1 MSVLDSRPDHVPF
14 SVACDAL
21 GLNRST
27 VYAWRRRRQKTP
39 SDPARRSRKNAPQP
53 RALSEAEKKAIL
65 ATLNQPQFWDQ
76 TAYQVYHTLLD
87 QKEHL
92 CSLSTLYRVLREVNQ
107 TGDRRNQRA
116 PQSHAIPRL
125 TATRANEVWTWDIS
139 KLATKKRGKYLN
151 LYVVMDL
158 YSRYVVAWMVSHK
171 ENSKLAQQ
179 LVQETLTRYELDD
192 ASITLHQDRGSPMIA
207 QSFLDLM
214 ADLGVVCS
222 HSRPRVSNDNP
233 FSESQFKTAK
243 HQPDYPGRFNSIEH
257 ARLWFSD
264 YFDWYNHKHRHSGL
278 NGFTPAQVF
287 TGEYQQVA
295 EKRQSALNDYYQ
307 KHPERFVRGEPTAN
321 LPAKAVHINPITS
334 EEADAG
340 MSTMVN
346 FPTLPAARRAL
357 ERENIH

>member
-1 MSVLDSRPDHVPF
+1 MRGAVAGKKRLQTRPDVP
-14 SVACDAL
+14 ARTRR
-21 GLNRST
+21 NRAHCQRPRRKRS
-27 VYAWRRRRQKTP
+27 WRRLISPSTGTRRLI
-39 SDPARRSRKNAPQP
+39 RS
-53 RALSEAEKKAIL
+53 I
-65 ATLNQPQFWDQ
+65 
-76 TAYQVYHTLLD
+76 YHTLLD

-171 ENSKLAQQ
+171 ENSQLAQQ

-264 YFDWYNHKHRHSGL
+264 YFDWYNHKHHHSGL
-278 NGFTPAQVF
+278 NGFTSAQVF

>member
-1 MSVLDSRPDHVPF
+1 MTVLEYCPPRVPL
-14 SVACDAL
+14 SMACNAL

-27 VYAWRRRRQKTP
+27 VYAWRRRAQVTP
-39 SDPARRSRKNAPQP
+39 SHPVTRSRKHTPQP
-53 RALSEAEKKAIL
+53 RALSDAEKQMVL
-65 ATLNQPQFWDQ
+65 ATLNQPEFWDQ

-87 QKEHL
+87 RKEHL
-92 CSLSTLYRVLREVNQ
+92 CSLSTMYRVLRDAHQ
-107 TGDRRNQRA
+107 TGERRNQRA

-125 TATRANEVWTWDIS
+125 TATRPNEVWTWDVS
-139 KLATKKRGKYLN
+139 KLATKQRGKYLN

-158 YSRYVVAWMVSHK
+158 FSRYVVAWMVSHK

-179 LVQETLTRYELDD
+179 LLQETLTRHGLDD
-192 ASITLHQDRGSPMIA
+192 ASVTLHQDRGSPMIA

-243 HQPDYPGRFNSIEH
+243 HQPDYPGRFEHIEH

-264 YFDWYNHKHRHSGL
+264 YFNWYIHEHHHSGL
-278 NGFTPAQVF
+278 SGFTPAQVF
-287 TGEYQQVA
+287 TGQYQNVA
-295 EKRQSALNDYYQ
+295 KKKQSALDNYYQ
-307 KHPERFVRGEPTAN
+307 NHPERFVHGKPKTK
-321 LPAKAVHINPITS
+321 LPAQAVHINPITS
-334 EEADAG
+334 EEAKAG
-340 MSTMVN
+340 VSTAVN

-357 ERENIH
+357 ERLN